1 MGVVYRGAGQYKD
14 ALELF
19 LGALRRY
26 PDEPRVYLHLGRS
39 YAGLQQYRPALD
51 SLARAVRL
59 ATVQA
64 DTVQEPERKAQLL
77 GVAEEARQEQAGLRG
92 Q

>member
-1 MGVVYRGAGQYKD
+1 MAQ
-14 ALELF
+14 
-19 LGALRRY
+19 RRY

-51 SLARAVRL
+51 SLARAARL

-64 DTVQEPERKAQLL
+64 GSTQDPERKAHLL
-77 GVAEEARQEQAGLRG
+77 AVAEEARHEQAGLRG